1 MSNELVTVTSF
12 ADPIEANLAK
22 NNLEAAGVRT
32 FLANEESVDMLW
44 HLGNAMRWSKVQVG
58 NFVTSRAIVE

>member
-22 NNLEAAGVRT
+22 NNLEVAGVRD
-32 FLANEESVDMLW
+32 LPRE
-44 HLGNAMRWSKVQVG
+44 
-58 NFVTSRAIVE
+58 